1 MKTYLFAGASSQIA
15 LATAQLLQAQGN
27 EVIGISRQHEIEV
40 YDQFHQVDGYTKN
53 DFPVIDKTI
62 DGIIYFPGSINLKPF
77 HRLNAD
83 DFVHDYQLNA
93 LGAVEFTQAYL
104 GNLKTSENPS
114 IVYLSSVAATLGLPF
129 HASIAMAK
137 GAIEALTRSLAAE
150 LAPRIRVNCVA
161 PSLTNTEL
169 GSKFL
174 NTPEKFEASQN
185 RNPMKKVGEPQEIAK
200 ALVFLL
206 TQDASW
212 ITGQVINV
220 DGGMNNLKTS

>member
-15 LATAQLLQAQGN
+15 QATAQLLQAKGN
-27 EVIGISRQHEIEV
+27 AVIGISRQTEIAI
-40 YDQFHQVDGYTKN
+40 YDEYHQVEGYSKN
-53 DFPVIDKTI
+53 DFPVIDQTI
-62 DGIIYFPGSINLKPF
+62 DGIVYFPGSINLKPF
-77 HRLNAD
+77 HRLNSD

-104 GNLKTSENPS
+104 GNLKASENPA

-129 HASIAMAK
+129 HASISMAK
-137 GAIEALTRSLAAE
+137 GAIESLTRSLAAE
-150 LAPRIRVNCVA
+150 LAPKIRVNCVA
-161 PSLTNTEL
+161 PSLTNTDL

-185 RNPMKKVGEPQEIAK
+185 RNPMKKVGEPIEIAN
-200 ALVFLL
+200 AIVFLI
-206 TQDASW
+206 TQDSSW
-212 ITGQVINV
+212 MTGQIINV

>member
-15 LATAQLLQAQGN
+15 QATAQLLQAQGN
-27 EVIGISRQHEIEV
+27 SVIGLSRQPEIAI
-40 YDQFHQVDGYTKN
+40 YDQYYQVEGYTKS
-53 DFPVIDKTI
+53 DFPVIDQTI

-83 DFVHDYQLNA
+83 DFAHDYQLNA

-104 GNLKTSENPS
+104 ANLKASENPA

-129 HASIAMAK
+129 HTSIAMAK

-150 LAPRIRVNCVA
+150 LAPKIRVNCVA
-161 PSLTNTEL
+161 PSLTNTYL
-169 GSKFL
+169 GNKFL

-200 ALVFLL
+200 AIVFLL
-206 TQDASW
+206 TQDSSW
-212 ITGQVINV
+212 ITGHVINV

>member
-15 LATAQLLQAQGN
+15 LATAQLLQAKGN
-27 EVIGISRQHEIEV
+27 TVIGISRQPEIEI
-40 YDQFHQVDGYTKN
+40 YDQYYQVNGYTKS
-53 DFPVIDKTI
+53 DFPVIDQTI

-77 HRLNAD
+77 HRLNSA

-104 GNLKTSENPS
+104 GNLKASESPA

-129 HASIAMAK
+129 HTSIAMAK

-169 GSKFL
+169 GNKFL

-200 ALVFLL
+200 AIAFLL

>member
-27 EVIGISRQHEIEV
+27 EVIGLSRQPEIEI
-40 YDQFHQVDGYTKN
+40 YDQYYQVEGYSKN
-53 DFPVIDKTI
+53 DFPVIDQTI

-77 HRLNAD
+77 HRLNSAD
-83 DFVHDYQLNA
+83 FAHDYQLNA

-104 GNLKTSENPS
+104 GNLKASESPA

-129 HASIAMAK
+129 HTSIAMAK

-161 PSLTNTEL
+161 PSLTNTDL
-169 GSKFL
+169 GNKFL

-200 ALVFLL
+200 SIVFLI